1 MTSIAW
7 VVVPLLIVGI
17 IALDYWIV
25 KREKRNQNWIV
36 KREKRNQ
43 KRLNDYYDSLP
54 KVKK

>member
-25 KREKRNQNWIV
+25 KREKRNQ
-36 KREKRNQ
+36 